1 MFTDKYYQRSKE
13 TYNDHSPKINE
24 RVDTNYLST
33 ENTRNLTF
41 YYDGMIDHYVLDYPG
56 GAELFGLVG
65 GVIILFIFVAFSC
78 VNSFNEYRMKYLI
91 GQQLY
96 TFDKKLSG
104 LTKEKVRKLNLKKIE
119 EATKAINDFNE
130 AEIFLGWILNPIG
143 YMRDNYNFNKT
154 LRRLTLLID
163 KV

>member
-1 MFTDKYYQRSKE
+1 
-13 TYNDHSPKINE
+13 
-24 RVDTNYLST
+24 
-33 ENTRNLTF
+33 
-41 YYDGMIDHYVLDYPG
+41 MIDHYLLDYPG

-104 LTKEKVRKLNLKKIE
+104 LTKEKARKLNLKKIE

-130 AEIFLGWILNPIG
+130 A
-143 YMRDNYNFNKT
+143 
-154 LRRLTLLID
+154 
-163 KV
+163 